1 LEGTGVLVPLQRVHF
16 AEDVPE
22 VFRASLHEI
31 RRELDVP
38 AEFPAEVVAAALQAA
53 KSPRLPELDRTD
65 IEFVT
70 IDPPDSMDLDQA
82 LHIERDGDG
91 YTVYYAIAD
100 VAAFVQPGDPID
112 LEARRRGE
120 TLYAPDKRTP
130 LHPPELSE
138 GAASLLA
145 DQVRPA
151 LLWTISVDAA
161 GEGTKVVCERALVK
175 SRAKLNYAGVQKDL
189 DAGTASESLQL
200 LREVGKLREKREL
213 ARGGV
218 NLPIPDQEVV
228 TSNHGWGL
236 EFRAPLPVE
245 GWNAQI
251 SLLTGMAAAQLMM
264 GGGIGILRTLPE
276 SHEDLRRKLGNTAK
290 ALGIDWPDGTSYA
303 AFIHG
308 LDPKVPAHAAML
320 AACTV
325 LFRGAGYS
333 AFSEGVPEQPKHAA
347 MKAEYAHVTAPLR
360 RLVDRWTGEICVAL
374 SAGTEV
380 PQWVRESMDE
390 VPKIM
395 DDADRRAH
403 AYERSIVSMVE
414 AGLVADEI
422 GSEFDGVITEVD
434 QRDNTRGIVVLSTL
448 AIEGRISGTAP
459 LPLGRPVRVKLIE
472 ANIPKRLVA
481 FELVS

>member
-1 LEGTGVLVPLQRVHF
+1 MPLQRVHF

-22 VFRASLHEI
+22 VFRVSLQDI

-38 AEFPAEVVAAALQAA
+38 AQFPAEVVAAAVEAA

-82 LHIERDGDG
+82 VHIERSGDG

-100 VAAFVQPGDPID
+100 VAAFVQPGKPID
-112 LEARRRGE
+112 IEARRRGE

-138 GAASLLA
+138 GAASLLP
-145 DQVRPA
+145 DHVRPA
-151 LLWTISVDAA
+151 LLWTITLDAT
-161 GEGTKVVCERALVK
+161 GKGTGVTCERSLVK

-189 DAGTASESLQL
+189 DAGNASESLQL
-200 LREVGKLREKREL
+200 LREVGKLRERLEL
-213 ARGGV
+213 QRGGV
-218 NLPIPDQEVV
+218 NLPTPDQEVV

-236 EFRAPLPVE
+236 DFRAPLPVE

-251 SLLTGMAAAQLMM
+251 SLLTGTAAAQLMM
-264 GGGIGILRTLPE
+264 KGRIGILRTLPE

-290 ALGIDWPDGTSYA
+290 ALGLAWPDETSYA
-303 AFIHG
+303 EFIHG

-320 AACTV
+320 ASCTV
-325 LFRGAGYS
+325 LFRGAGYT
-333 AFSEGVPEQPKHAA
+333 AFAGNLPDRPGHAA

-360 RLVDRWTGEICVAL
+360 RLVDRWAGEICVAL
-374 SAGTEV
+374 SAGAEV
-380 PQWVRESMDE
+380 PTWVRESMDE
-390 VPKIM
+390 IPKVM
-395 DDADRRAH
+395 DEADRKAH

-414 AGLVADEI
+414 AGLVADRI
-422 GSEFDGVITEVD
+422 GSEFDGVITDVD
-434 QRDNTRGIVVLSTL
+434 ERDTTRGMVALTTDAV
-448 AIEGRISGTAP
+448 EGRVTTTGTTP
-459 LPLGRPVRVKLIE
+459 LPLGQRVRVKLVE
-472 ANIPKRLVA
+472 ADIAKRTIA
-481 FELVS
+481 FKLT

>member
-1 LEGTGVLVPLQRVHF
+1 VPLQRVHF

-22 VFRASLHEI
+22 VFRASLHDI
-31 RRELDVP
+31 RRELEVP
-38 AEFPAEVVAAALQAA
+38 AEFPAEVVAAALYAA
-53 KSPRLPELDRTD
+53 KNPRLPELDRTD
-65 IEFVT
+65 LEFVT

-82 LHIERDGDG
+82 LHIERTGDG

-138 GAASLLA
+138 GAASLLP
-145 DQVRPA
+145 DGVRPA
-151 LLWTISVDAA
+151 LLWTITVDAT
-161 GEGTKVVCERALVK
+161 GEGTGVTCERALVK

-189 DAGTASESLQL
+189 DAGNASVSLQL
-200 LREVGKLREKREL
+200 LREVGKLREQREL
-213 ARGGV
+213 ERGGV

-251 SLLTGMAAAQLMM
+251 SLLTGMAAAELMM
-264 GGGIGILRTLPE
+264 KGKIGILRTLPE
-276 SHEDLRRKLGNTAK
+276 SHDSLRHKLEHTAK
-290 ALGIDWPDGTSYA
+290 ALGITWPDGTSYA
-303 AFIHG
+303 QFIHA

-333 AFSEGVPEQPKHAA
+333 AFAGSVPERPEHAA

-380 PQWVRESMDE
+380 PAWVRESMDE
-390 VPKIM
+390 IPKTM
-395 DDADRRAH
+395 DEADRRAN

-414 AGLVADEI
+414 AGLVADRI
-422 GSEFDGVITEVD
+422 GTEFDGVITDVD
-434 QRDNTRGIVVLSTL
+434 ERDTTRGVVALSTV
-448 AIEGRISGTAP
+448 AIEGRVTGTAP
-459 LPLGRPVRVKLIE
+459 LPLGQAIRVKLVE
-472 ANIPKRLVA
+472 ADIAKRTVA
-481 FELVS
+481 FELAP

>member
-1 LEGTGVLVPLQRVHF
+1 MPLQRVHF

-22 VFRASLHEI
+22 VFRASLQDI
-31 RRELDVP
+31 RRELEVP
-38 AEFPAEVVAAALQAA
+38 AEFPPEVVAAALTAA
-53 KSPRLPELDRTD
+53 QNPRLPELDRTD

-82 LHIERDGDG
+82 LHIERTGDG
-91 YTVYYAIAD
+91 YTVHYAIAD

-112 LEARRRGE
+112 QEARRRGE

-138 GAASLLA
+138 GVASLLA

-151 LLWTISVDAA
+151 LLWTITVDAT
-161 GEGTKVVCERALVK
+161 GEGTGVVCERALVK

-189 DAGTASESLQL
+189 DAGNASESIQL
-200 LREVGKLREKREL
+200 LREVGKLREQREL
-213 ARGGV
+213 DRGGV

-251 SLLTGMAAAQLMM
+251 SLLTGMAAADLMM
-264 GGGIGILRTLPE
+264 KGKIGILRTLPE
-276 SHEDLRRKLGNTAK
+276 SHDDLRRKLGNTAK
-290 ALGIDWPDGTSYA
+290 ALGIVWPDETSYA

-325 LFRGAGYS
+325 LFRGAGYT
-333 AFSEGVPEQPKHAA
+333 AFAGSVPENPEHAA
-347 MKAEYAHVTAPLR
+347 MKADYAHVTAPLR
-360 RLVDRWTGEICVAL
+360 RLVDRWTGEIRVAL

-380 PQWVRESMDE
+380 PAWVRESMDE
-390 VPKIM
+390 IPKVM
-395 DDADRRAH
+395 DEADRRAH

-414 AGLVADEI
+414 AGLVADHI
-422 GSEFDGVITEVD
+422 GSAFDGVITDVD
-434 QRDNTRGIVVLSTL
+434 QRENTRGIVALTTL
-448 AIEGRISGTAP
+448 AIEGRVTGTAS
-459 LPLGRPVRVKLIE
+459 LPLGQAVRVKLVE
-472 ANIPKRLVA
+472 ADIAKRTVA
-481 FELVS
+481 FELIP

>member
-1 LEGTGVLVPLQRVHF
+1 MPLQKVRF

-22 VFRASLHEI
+22 VFRASLQTI

-38 AEFPAEVVAAALQAA
+38 AEFPPEVIAAAIDAA
-53 KSPRLPELDRTD
+53 KNPRLPELDRTGID
-65 IEFVT
+65 FVT

-82 LHIERDGDG
+82 VHIERAGDG
-91 YTVYYAIAD
+91 YTVHYAIAD
-100 VAAFVQPGDPID
+100 VAAFVRPGDPID
-112 LEARRRGE
+112 LEARRRGV
-120 TLYAPDKRTP
+120 TLYAPDRRTP

-138 GAASLLA
+138 GAASLLP
-145 DQVRPA
+145 DQVCPA
-151 LLWTISVDAA
+151 LLWTISVDSA
-161 GEGTKVVCERALVK
+161 GEGTGVVCERALVK
-175 SRAKLNYAGVQKDL
+175 SRAKLNYAAVQQEL
-189 DAGTASESLQL
+189 DAGTAPESLQL
-200 LREVGKLREKREL
+200 LREVGKLREQREL

-264 GGGIGILRTLPE
+264 DAKFGILRTLPE
-276 SHEDLRRKLGNTAK
+276 SHDDLRRKLGNTAK

-303 AFIHG
+303 EFIHG
-308 LDPKVPAHAAML
+308 LDPQVPAHAAML

-325 LFRGAGYS
+325 LFRGAGYIS
-333 AFSEGVPEQPKHAA
+333 FAGSVPEQPAHAA

-380 PQWVRESMDE
+380 PEWVRESMDE
-390 VPKIM
+390 LPKMM
-395 DDADRRAH
+395 DEADRRAN

-414 AGLVADEI
+414 AGLVADQV
-422 GSEFDGVITEVD
+422 GSLFDGVVTDVD
-434 QRDNTRGIVVLSTL
+434 ERQDTRGIVTLSTL
-448 AIEGRISGTAP
+448 AIEGRITGTTP
-459 LPLGRPVRVKLIE
+459 LPLGRPVRAELLE
-472 ANIPKRLVA
+472 ADIAQRTIA
-481 FELVS
+481 FGLASP

>member
-1 LEGTGVLVPLQRVHF
+1 MPLQRVHF
-16 AEDVPE
+16 ADDVPE
-22 VFRASLHEI
+22 VFRASLQDI
-31 RRELDVP
+31 RRELEVP
-38 AEFPAEVVAAALQAA
+38 AEFPPEVVAAALAA
-53 KSPRLPELDRTD
+53 AQNPRLPELDRTD
-65 IEFVT
+65 VEFVT

-82 LHIERDGDG
+82 LHIERTGDG

-138 GAASLLA
+138 GEGSLLP

-151 LLWTISVDAA
+151 LLWTITVDAT
-161 GEGTKVVCERALVK
+161 GDGTGVVCERALVK

-189 DAGTASESLQL
+189 DAGNASESLQL
-200 LREVGKLREKREL
+200 LREVGKLREQREL
-213 ARGGV
+213 DRGGV

-251 SLLTGMAAAQLMM
+251 SLLTGMAAAELMM
-264 GGGIGILRTLPE
+264 KGKIGILRTLPE
-276 SHEDLRRKLGNTAK
+276 SHDDLRHKLENTAK
-290 ALGIDWPDGTSYA
+290 ALGITWPAEESYA
-303 AFIHG
+303 EFIHG

-320 AACTV
+320 ASCTV
-325 LFRGAGYS
+325 LFRGAGYT
-333 AFSEGVPEQPKHAA
+333 AFSGSVPERPEHAA

-360 RLVDRWTGEICVAL
+360 RLVDRWAGEICVAL

-380 PQWVRESMDE
+380 PAWVHESMEEIPKVMDE
-390 VPKIM
+390 
-395 DDADRRAH
+395 ADRRAH

-414 AGLVADEI
+414 AGLVAEKI
-422 GSEFDGVITEVD
+422 GAEFDGVITDVD
-434 QRDNTRGIVVLSTL
+434 ERDHTRGIVALSTL
-448 AIEGRISGTAP
+448 AIEGRITGKTP
-459 LPLGRPVRVKLIE
+459 LPLGQAVRVKLVE
-472 ANIPKRLVA
+472 ADISKRT
-481 FELVS
+481 VSFNLA

>member
-1 LEGTGVLVPLQRVHF
+1 MPLQRVHF
-16 AEDVPE
+16 AEEVPE
-22 VFRASLHEI
+22 VFRTSLQDI

-38 AEFPAEVVAAALQAA
+38 AEFPPEVVAAALAA
-53 KSPRLPELDRTD
+53 VKNPRLPDLDRTD
-65 IEFVT
+65 LEFVT

-82 LHIERDGDG
+82 LHIERTGDG
-91 YTVYYAIAD
+91 YTVHYAIAD
-100 VAAFVQPGDPID
+100 VAAFVQAGDPID
-112 LEARRRGE
+112 VEARRRGE

-138 GAASLLA
+138 GTASLLP
-145 DQVRPA
+145 DQVCPA
-151 LLWTISVDAA
+151 LLWTITVDAT
-161 GEGTKVVCERALVK
+161 GEGTGVTCERALVK

-200 LREVGKLREKREL
+200 LREVGKFREQREL
-213 ARGGV
+213 QRGGV

-251 SLLTGMAAAQLMM
+251 SLLTGISAAELMM
-264 GGGIGILRTLPE
+264 KGKIGILRTLPE
-276 SHEDLRRKLGNTAK
+276 SHDDLRHKLENTAK
-290 ALGIDWPDGTSYA
+290 ALGLTWPAETSYA

-325 LFRGAGYS
+325 LFRGAGYT
-333 AFSEGVPEQPKHAA
+333 AFSGSLPEKPEHAA

-380 PQWVRESMDE
+380 PAWVRESMDE
-390 VPKIM
+390 IPKAM
-395 DDADRRAH
+395 DEADRRAH

-414 AGLVADEI
+414 AGLVAEKVGD
-422 GSEFDGVITEVD
+422 EFDGVITDVD
-434 QRDNTRGIVVLSTL
+434 DRDTTRGIVALSAL
-448 AIEGRISGTAP
+448 AVEGRVSGTAP
-459 LPLGRPVRVKLIE
+459 LPLGQAVRVKLVE
-472 ANIPKRLVA
+472 ADIAKRTIAFQLIP
-481 FELVS
+481 

>member
-1 LEGTGVLVPLQRVHF
+1 MPLQRVYF
-16 AEDVPE
+16 AEAVPE
-22 VFRASLHEI
+22 VFRASLQDI
-31 RRELDVP
+31 RREQEVP
-38 AEFPAEVVAAALQAA
+38 AEFPPEVTAAAVAAAANA
-53 KSPRLPELDRTD
+53 RLPELDRTD

-82 LHIERDGDG
+82 LHIERSGAG
-91 YTVYYAIAD
+91 FTVYYAIAD

-112 LEARRRGE
+112 AEARRRGE

-138 GAASLLA
+138 GAASLLP
-145 DQVRPA
+145 DQVSPA
-151 LLWTISVDAA
+151 LLWTITVDST
-161 GEGTKVVCERALVK
+161 GEGTDVTCERALVK
-175 SRAKLNYAGVQKDL
+175 SRAKLNYAGVQQDL
-189 DAGTASESLQL
+189 DAGRASESLQL
-200 LREVGKLREKREL
+200 LREVGKLREQREL

-251 SLLTGMAAAQLMM
+251 SLLTGMAAAHLMM
-264 GGGIGILRTLPE
+264 KGRIGILRTLPE
-276 SHEDLRRKLGNTAK
+276 SHDDLRRKLGNTAK
-290 ALGIDWPDGTSYA
+290 ALGLAWPAETTYA
-303 AFIHG
+303 EFIHG

-325 LFRGAGYS
+325 LFRGAGYT
-333 AFSEGVPEQPKHAA
+333 AFDGSVPEQPLHAA

-374 SAGTEV
+374 SAGAEV
-380 PQWVRESMDE
+380 PAWVRESMDE
-390 VPKIM
+390 IPKVM

-414 AGLVADEI
+414 AGLVADRI
-422 GSEFDGVITEVD
+422 GAEFDGVITDVD
-434 QRDNTRGIVVLSTL
+434 EKDNGRGIVALTTL
-448 AIEGRISGTAP
+448 AIEGRVTGTA
-459 LPLGRPVRVKLIE
+459 LPLGQAVRVKLVE
-472 ANIPKRLVA
+472 ADIAKRTVA
-481 FELVS
+481 FELLG

>member
-1 LEGTGVLVPLQRVHF
+1 MPLQRVRF
-16 AEDVPE
+16 AEEVPE
-22 VFRASLHEI
+22 VFRASLQDI
-31 RRELDVP
+31 RREQEVP
-38 AEFPAEVVAAALQAA
+38 AEFPAEVTAAAVQAA
-53 KSPRLPELDRTD
+53 REARLPDLDRTD

-82 LHIERDGDG
+82 LHIDRSNGDG
-91 YTVYYAIAD
+91 FTVHYAIAD
-100 VAAFVQPGDPID
+100 VAAFVRSGDPID
-112 LEARRRGE
+112 TEARRRGE
-120 TLYAPDKRTP
+120 TLYAPDRRTP

-138 GAASLLA
+138 GAASLLP

-151 LLWTISVDAA
+151 LLWTMTVDAT
-161 GEGTKVVCERALVK
+161 GEGTDVSCERALVK
-175 SRAKLNYAGVQKDL
+175 SRAKLNYAGVQQQL
-189 DAGTASESLQL
+189 DDGTASESLQL
-200 LREVGKLREKREL
+200 LREVGKLREQREL
-213 ARGGV
+213 ERGGV

-228 TSNHGWGL
+228 TSDHGWGL

-251 SLLTGMAAAQLMM
+251 SLLTGMAAAHLMM
-264 GGGIGILRTLPE
+264 NGRIGILRTLPE
-276 SHEDLRRKLGNTAK
+276 SHDDLRRKLGNTAK
-290 ALGIDWPDGTSYA
+290 ALGLEWPEDTTYA
-303 AFIHG
+303 EFIHA

-325 LFRGAGYS
+325 LFRGAGYT
-333 AFSEGVPEQPKHAA
+333 AFDGQVPEQPQHAA

-380 PQWVRESMDE
+380 PAWVRESMDE

-414 AGLVADEI
+414 AGLVADQV
-422 GSEFDGVITEVD
+422 GAEFDGVITDVD
-434 QRDNTRGIVVLSTL
+434 EKDDGRGIVALSTL
-448 AIEGRISGTAP
+448 AIEGRVTGAA
-459 LPLGRPVRVKLIE
+459 LPLGQRVRVRLVE
-472 ANIPKRLVA
+472 ADIAKRTVA
-481 FELVS
+481 FELVN

>member
-1 LEGTGVLVPLQRVHF
+1 MPLQRVRF
-16 AEDVPE
+16 ADDVPE
-22 VFRASLHEI
+22 VFRTSLQDI

-38 AEFPAEVVAAALQAA
+38 DGFPPEVTAAAVAAAQH
-53 KSPRLPELDRTD
+53 PRLPELDRTD

-82 LHIERDGDG
+82 LHIERSGDG
-91 YTVYYAIAD
+91 YVVHYAIAD
-100 VAAFVQPGDPID
+100 VAAFVQAGDPID
-112 LEARRRGE
+112 AEARRRGE

-138 GAASLLA
+138 GAASLLP

-151 LLWTISVDAA
+151 LLWTITVDAS
-161 GEGTKVVCERALVK
+161 GEGTGVTCERALVK
-175 SRAKLNYAGVQKDL
+175 SRAKLNYAGVQQDL

-200 LREVGKLREKREL
+200 LREVGKLREQREL
-213 ARGGV
+213 DRGGV

-251 SLLTGMAAAQLMM
+251 SLLTGMAAASLMM
-264 GGGIGILRTLPE
+264 KGEIGILRTLPE
-276 SHEDLRRKLGNTAK
+276 SHDDLRRKLGNTAK
-290 ALGIDWPDGTSYA
+290 ALGLTWPEDVSYA

-308 LDPKVPAHAAML
+308 LDPKVPADAAML

-325 LFRGAGYS
+325 LFRGAGYV
-333 AFSEGVPEQPKHAA
+333 AFAGTVPAQPEHAA

-360 RLVDRWTGEICVAL
+360 RLVDRWAGEICVAL
-374 SAGTEV
+374 SAGTDV
-380 PQWVRESMDE
+380 PAWVRDSMDDI
-390 VPKIM
+390 PKVM

-414 AGLVADEI
+414 AGLVADQV
-422 GSEFDGVITEVD
+422 GSVFDGVITDVD
-434 QRDNTRGIVVLSTL
+434 EREETRGIVALSTL
-448 AIEGRISGTAP
+448 AIEGRVTSRSP
-459 LPLGRPVRVKLIE
+459 LPLGQRVRVKLVE
-472 ANIPKRLVA
+472 ADIAKRTIA
-481 FELVS
+481 FELAV

>member
-1 LEGTGVLVPLQRVHF
+1 MPLQRVHF
-16 AEDVPE
+16 ADEVPE
-22 VFRASLHEI
+22 VFRASLQDI
-31 RRELDVP
+31 RRELEVP
-38 AEFPAEVVAAALQAA
+38 AEFPPDVVAAAIQAA
-53 KSPRLPELDRTD
+53 KNPRLPELDRTS

-82 LHIERDGDG
+82 LHIERAGDG
-91 YTVYYAIAD
+91 YTVHYAIAD
-100 VAAFVQPGDPID
+100 VAAFVQAGDPVD
-112 LEARRRGE
+112 VEARRRGV

-138 GAASLLA
+138 GAASLLP

-151 LLWTISVDAA
+151 VLWTISLDAD
-161 GEGTKVVCERALVK
+161 GETTEVTCERALVK
-175 SRAKLNYAGVQKDL
+175 SRAKLNYAGVQHDL
-189 DAGTASESLQL
+189 DAGGASESLQL
-200 LREVGKLREKREL
+200 LREVGRLREQREL
-213 ARGGV
+213 DRGGV

-228 TSNHGWGL
+228 TSDHGWGL

-251 SLLTGMAAAQLMM
+251 SLLTGMAAADLMT

-276 SHEDLRRKLGNTAK
+276 SHEDLRRKLGSTAK
-290 ALGIDWPDGTSYA
+290 ALGIAWPEGMSYA

-325 LFRGAGYS
+325 LFRGAGYV
-333 AFSEGVPEQPKHAA
+333 AFAGAVPEQPQHAA

-360 RLVDRWTGEICVAL
+360 RLVDRWTSEICVAL

-380 PQWVRESMDE
+380 PGWVRESMDE
-390 VPKIM
+390 IPKIM
-395 DDADRRAH
+395 DDADRRAN
-403 AYERSIVSMVE
+403 AYERSIVGMVE
-414 AGLVADEI
+414 AGLVAEQV

-434 QRDNTRGIVVLSTL
+434 QRENTRGTVVLSTL
-448 AIEGRISGTAP
+448 AIEGRVSGATP
-459 LPLGRPVRVKLIE
+459 LPLGQSVRVKLVE
-472 ANIPKRLVA
+472 ADIAKRVVA

>member
-1 LEGTGVLVPLQRVHF
+1 MPLQRVHF

-22 VFRASLHEI
+22 VFRASLQDI
-31 RRELDVP
+31 RRELEVP
-38 AEFPAEVVAAALQAA
+38 AEFPPEVVAAALTSAQN
-53 KSPRLPELDRTD
+53 PRLPELDRTD

-82 LHIERDGDG
+82 LHIERTGDG
-91 YTVYYAIAD
+91 YTVHYAIAD

-112 LEARRRGE
+112 REARRRGE

-138 GAASLLA
+138 GVASLLA

-151 LLWTISVDAA
+151 LLWTITVDAT
-161 GEGTKVVCERALVK
+161 GEGTGVVCERALVK

-189 DAGTASESLQL
+189 DAGSASESIQL
-200 LREVGKLREKREL
+200 LREVGKLREQREL
-213 ARGGV
+213 DRGGV

-251 SLLTGMAAAQLMM
+251 SLLTGMAAADLMM
-264 GGGIGILRTLPE
+264 KGKIGILRTLPE
-276 SHEDLRRKLGNTAK
+276 SHDDLRRKLGNTAK
-290 ALGIDWPDGTSYA
+290 ALGIVWPDETSYA

-325 LFRGAGYS
+325 LFRGAGYT
-333 AFSEGVPEQPKHAA
+333 AFAGSVPENPEHAA
-347 MKAEYAHVTAPLR
+347 MKADYAHVTAPLR

-380 PQWVRESMDE
+380 PAWVRESMDE
-390 VPKIM
+390 IPKVM
-395 DDADRRAH
+395 DEADRRAH

-414 AGLVADEI
+414 AGLVADHI
-422 GSEFDGVITEVD
+422 GSAFDGVITDVD
-434 QRDNTRGIVVLSTL
+434 ERENTRGIVALSTL
-448 AIEGRISGTAP
+448 AIEGRVTGTAP
-459 LPLGRPVRVKLIE
+459 LPLGQAVRVKLVE
-472 ANIPKRLVA
+472 ADIAKRTVA
-481 FELVS
+481 FELIP

>member
-1 LEGTGVLVPLQRVHF
+1 MPLQRVRF
-16 AEDVPE
+16 AEAVPE
-22 VFRASLHEI
+22 VFRASLQEI
-31 RRELDVP
+31 RREQEVP
-38 AEFPAEVVAAALQAA
+38 AEFPPEVTAAALEAA
-53 KSPRLPELDRTD
+53 QNARLPELDRTD
-65 IEFVT
+65 LEFVT

-82 LHIERDGDG
+82 LHIERTGDG

-100 VAAFVQPGDPID
+100 VAAFVQAGDPID
-112 LEARRRGE
+112 AEARRRGE

-138 GAASLLA
+138 GAASLLP

-151 LLWTISVDAA
+151 LLWTITVDAT
-161 GEGTKVVCERALVK
+161 GESTGVTCERALVK

-200 LREVGKLREKREL
+200 LREVGKLREQREL
-213 ARGGV
+213 ERGGV
-218 NLPIPDQEVV
+218 NLPIPDQEIV

-251 SLLTGMAAAQLMM
+251 SLLTGMAAAYLMTK
-264 GGGIGILRTLPE
+264 GKIGILRTLPE
-276 SHEDLRRKLGNTAK
+276 SHDDLRRKLGNTAK
-290 ALGIDWPDGTSYA
+290 ALGIVWAAEATYA
-303 AFIHG
+303 EFIHG

-325 LFRGAGYS
+325 LFRGAGYT
-333 AFSEGVPEQPKHAA
+333 AFDGSVPERPQHAA

-374 SAGTEV
+374 SAGVEV
-380 PQWVRESMDE
+380 PAWVRESMDE
-390 VPKIM
+390 IPKIM
-395 DDADRRAH
+395 DEADRRAH

-414 AGLVADEI
+414 AGLVADQV
-422 GSEFDGVITEVD
+422 GSEFDGVITDVD
-434 QRDNTRGIVVLSTL
+434 DKENTRGIVALTKF
-448 AIEGRISGTAP
+448 AIEGRVTGAA
-459 LPLGRPVRVKLIE
+459 LPLGQQVRVKLVE
-472 ANIPKRLVA
+472 ADIAKRTVA
-481 FELVS
+481 FELVQG

>member
-1 LEGTGVLVPLQRVHF
+1 MPLQRVHF
-16 AEDVPE
+16 ADDVPE
-22 VFRASLHEI
+22 VFRASLQDI
-31 RRELDVP
+31 RRELEVP
-38 AEFPAEVVAAALQAA
+38 AEFPPEVIAAALAAA
-53 KSPRLPELDRTD
+53 KNPRLPELDRTD

-82 LHIERDGDG
+82 LHIERTADG

-100 VAAFVQPGDPID
+100 VAGFVQPGDAID

-138 GAASLLA
+138 DQASLLP

-151 LLWTISVDAA
+151 LLWTITVDAT
-161 GEGTKVVCERALVK
+161 GDGTGVVCERALVK

-189 DAGTASESLQL
+189 DAGNASESLQL
-200 LREVGKLREKREL
+200 LREVGKLREQREL
-213 ARGGV
+213 DRGGV

-251 SLLTGMAAAQLMM
+251 SLLTGMAAAGLMM
-264 GGGIGILRTLPE
+264 KGKIGILRTLPE
-276 SHEDLRRKLGNTAK
+276 SHDDLRRKLENTAK
-290 ALGIDWPDGTSYA
+290 ALGITWPKELSYA

-320 AACTV
+320 ASCTV
-325 LFRGAGYS
+325 LFRGAGYT
-333 AFSEGVPEQPKHAA
+333 AFAGSVPERPEHAA

-360 RLVDRWTGEICVAL
+360 RLVDRWAGEICVAL

-380 PQWVRESMDE
+380 PAWVRESMDE
-390 VPKIM
+390 IPKVM
-395 DDADRRAH
+395 DEADRRAH

-414 AGLVADEI
+414 AGLVADRI
-422 GSEFDGVITEVD
+422 GDEFDGVITDVD
-434 QRDNTRGIVVLSTL
+434 DRENTRGIVALTTL
-448 AIEGRISGTAP
+448 AIEGRITSTTP
-459 LPLGRPVRVKLIE
+459 LPLGQAVRVKLVE
-472 ANIPKRLVA
+472 ADIAKRTVA
-481 FELVS
+481 FELVP

>member
-1 LEGTGVLVPLQRVHF
+1 MPLQRVHF
-16 AEDVPE
+16 AEEVPE
-22 VFRASLHEI
+22 VFRASLQAI

-38 AEFPAEVVAAALQAA
+38 AEFPAEVVAAAIKAA
-53 KSPRLPELDRTD
+53 KNPRLPELDRTD
-65 IEFVT
+65 LDFVT

-82 LHIERDGDG
+82 LHIERNGTG
-91 YTVYYAIAD
+91 FTVHYAIAD

-112 LEARRRGE
+112 VEARRRGE

-138 GAASLLA
+138 GAASLLP
-145 DQVRPA
+145 DQVSPA
-151 LLWTISVDAA
+151 LLWTIAVDSS
-161 GEGTKVVCERALVK
+161 GEGTDVVCQRALVK

-189 DAGTASESLQL
+189 DAGIAPESLQL
-200 LREVGKLREKREL
+200 LREVGKLREQREL
-213 ARGGV
+213 ERGGV

-264 GGGIGILRTLPE
+264 NGKIGILRTLPE
-276 SHEDLRRKLGNTAK
+276 SHDDLRRKLENTAK
-290 ALGIDWPDGTSYA
+290 ALGLTWPANTSYA
-303 AFIHG
+303 EFIHG

-325 LFRGAGYS
+325 LFRGAGYT
-333 AFSEGVPEQPKHAA
+333 AFAGVVPEQPEHAA

-360 RLVDRWTGEICVAL
+360 RLVDRWTLEICVAL
-374 SAGTEV
+374 SAGAEV
-380 PQWVRESMDE
+380 PGWVRQSMDE
-390 VPKIM
+390 IPKTM
-395 DDADRRAH
+395 DEADRRAH

-422 GSEFDGVITEVD
+422 GALFDGVITDVD
-434 QRDNTRGIVVLSTL
+434 EREKTRGIVALSTL
-448 AIEGRISGTAP
+448 AIEGRVTAPTP
-459 LPLGRPVRVKLIE
+459 LPLGQSVRVKLVE
-472 ANIPKRLVA
+472 ADIAQRSVA

>member
-1 LEGTGVLVPLQRVHF
+1 MPLQRVHF

-22 VFRASLHEI
+22 VFRASLQDI
-31 RRELDVP
+31 RRELEVP
-38 AEFPAEVVAAALQAA
+38 AEFPPEVVAAALTSAQN
-53 KSPRLPELDRTD
+53 PRLPELDRTD

-82 LHIERDGDG
+82 LHIERTGDG
-91 YTVYYAIAD
+91 YTVHYAIAD

-112 LEARRRGE
+112 QEARRRGE

-138 GAASLLA
+138 GVASLLA

-151 LLWTISVDAA
+151 LLWTITVDAT
-161 GEGTKVVCERALVK
+161 GEGTGVVCERALVK

-189 DAGTASESLQL
+189 DAGSASESIQL
-200 LREVGKLREKREL
+200 LREVGKLREQREL
-213 ARGGV
+213 DRGGV

-251 SLLTGMAAAQLMM
+251 SLLTGMAAADLMM
-264 GGGIGILRTLPE
+264 RGKIGILRTLPE
-276 SHEDLRRKLGNTAK
+276 SHDDLRRKLGNTAK
-290 ALGIDWPDGTSYA
+290 ALGIVWPDETSYA

-325 LFRGAGYS
+325 LFRGAGYT
-333 AFSEGVPEQPKHAA
+333 AFAGSVPENPEHAA
-347 MKAEYAHVTAPLR
+347 MKADYAHVTAPLR

-380 PQWVRESMDE
+380 PAWVRESMDE
-390 VPKIM
+390 IPKVM
-395 DDADRRAH
+395 DEADRRAH

-414 AGLVADEI
+414 AGLVADHI
-422 GSEFDGVITEVD
+422 GSAFDGVITDVD
-434 QRDNTRGIVVLSTL
+434 ERENTRGIVALSTL
-448 AIEGRISGTAP
+448 AIEGRVTGTAP
-459 LPLGRPVRVKLIE
+459 LPLGQAVRVKLVE
-472 ANIPKRLVA
+472 ADIAKRTVA
-481 FELVS
+481 FELIP

>member
-1 LEGTGVLVPLQRVHF
+1 MPLQRVHF
-16 AEDVPE
+16 AEEVPE
-22 VFRASLHEI
+22 VFRASLQDI

-38 AEFPAEVVAAALQAA
+38 AEFPAEVVAAALAA
-53 KSPRLPELDRTD
+53 VRNPRLPALDRTD

-82 LHIERDGDG
+82 LHIERTGAG

-100 VAAFVQPGDPID
+100 VAAFVQSGDPVD
-112 LEARRRGE
+112 VEARRRGE

-138 GAASLLA
+138 GAASLLP
-145 DQVRPA
+145 DQVSPA
-151 LLWTISVDAA
+151 LLWTITVDAT
-161 GEGTKVVCERALVK
+161 GEGTGVTCERALVK

-189 DAGTASESLQL
+189 DAGNASESLQL
-200 LREVGKLREKREL
+200 LREVGKLREQREL
-213 ARGGV
+213 ERGGV

-251 SLLTGMAAAQLMM
+251 SLLTGMAAADLMM
-264 GGGIGILRTLPE
+264 KGKIGILRTLPE
-276 SHEDLRRKLGNTAK
+276 SPDDLRRKLGNTAK
-290 ALGIDWPDGTSYA
+290 ALGITWPDGTSYA

-325 LFRGAGYS
+325 LFRGAGYT
-333 AFSEGVPEQPKHAA
+333 AFAGSVPEKPEHAA
-347 MKAEYAHVTAPLR
+347 MKADYAHVTAPLR

-374 SAGTEV
+374 SAGAEV
-380 PQWVRESMDE
+380 PAWVRESMDE
-390 VPKIM
+390 IPKMM
-395 DDADRRAH
+395 DEADRRAH

-414 AGLVADEI
+414 AGLVAEKI
-422 GSEFDGVITEVD
+422 GSEFDGVITDVD
-434 QRDNTRGIVVLSTL
+434 DRESTRGIVALSTL
-448 AIEGRISGTAP
+448 AVEGRITGPTP
-459 LPLGRPVRVKLIE
+459 LPLGQMVRVKLVE
-472 ANIPKRLVA
+472 ADIAKRTVA
-481 FELVS
+481 FELVP

>member
-1 LEGTGVLVPLQRVHF
+1 MPLQRVHF

-22 VFRASLHEI
+22 VFHASLQDI
-31 RRELDVP
+31 RRELEVP
-38 AEFPAEVVAAALQAA
+38 AEFPPEVVAAALAA
-53 KSPRLPELDRTD
+53 AENPRLPELDRSD

-70 IDPPDSMDLDQA
+70 IDPESAMDLDQA
-82 LHIERDGDG
+82 LHIEADGDG
-91 YTVYYAIAD
+91 FVVHYAIAD

-112 LEARRRGE
+112 QEARRRGE

-138 GAASLLA
+138 GAASLLP

-151 LLWTISVDAA
+151 VLWTITVDAS
-161 GEGTKVVCERALVK
+161 GDGTGVVCERALVK

-189 DAGTASESLQL
+189 DAGNASESIQL
-200 LREVGKLREKREL
+200 LREVGKLREQREL
-213 ARGGV
+213 DRGGV

-251 SLLTGMAAAQLMM
+251 SLLTGMAAAELMM
-264 GGGIGILRTLPE
+264 KGEIGILRTLPE
-276 SHEDLRRKLGNTAK
+276 SHDDLRRKLGNTAK
-290 ALGIDWPDGTSYA
+290 ALGIDWPHETSYA

-325 LFRGAGYS
+325 LFRGAGYT
-333 AFSEGVPEQPKHAA
+333 AFAGSVPANPEHAA

-360 RLVDRWTGEICVAL
+360 RLVDRWAGEICVAL

-380 PQWVRESMDE
+380 PAWVRESMDE
-390 VPKIM
+390 IPKVM
-395 DDADRRAH
+395 DEADRRAH

-414 AGLVADEI
+414 AGLVADHI
-422 GSEFDGVITEVD
+422 GSAFDGVITDVD
-434 QRDNTRGIVVLSTL
+434 ERENSRGIVALSTL
-448 AIEGRISGTAP
+448 AIEGRVTGTAP
-459 LPLGRPVRVKLIE
+459 LPLGQAVRVKLVE
-472 ANIPKRLVA
+472 ADIAKRTVA
-481 FELVS
+481 FELVV

>member
-1 LEGTGVLVPLQRVHF
+1 MPLQRVRF
-16 AEDVPE
+16 VEGVPE
-22 VFRASLHEI
+22 VFRASLQDI
-31 RRELDVP
+31 RRELEVP
-38 AEFPAEVVAAALQAA
+38 AEFPPEVTAAAIEAA
-53 KSPRLPELDRTD
+53 KNPRLPELDRTG

-82 LHIERDGDG
+82 LHIERAGDG
-91 YTVYYAIAD
+91 YTVHYAIAD

-112 LEARRRGE
+112 QEARRRVE

-151 LLWTISVDAA
+151 VLWTITVDAS
-161 GEGTKVVCERALVK
+161 GEGTDVQCERALVK
-175 SRAKLNYAGVQKDL
+175 SRAKLNYAAVQKDL
-189 DAGTASESLQL
+189 DAGTAPESLQL
-200 LREVGKLREKREL
+200 LREVGKLRERREL
-213 ARGGV
+213 ERGGV

-251 SLLTGMAAAQLMM
+251 SLLTGMAAASLMTQ
-264 GGGIGILRTLPE
+264 GRIGILRTLPE
-276 SHEDLRRKLGNTAK
+276 SHEDLRRKLGSTAK
-290 ALGIDWPDGTSYA
+290 ALGIDWPEDATYA
-303 AFIHG
+303 EFIHG
-308 LDPKVPAHAAML
+308 LDPSVPAHAAML

-333 AFSEGVPEQPKHAA
+333 AFDGTVPDQPEHAA
-347 MKAEYAHVTAPLR
+347 MKSTYAHVTAPLR
-360 RLVDRWTGEICVAL
+360 RLVDRWTSEICVAL

-380 PQWVRESMDE
+380 PAWVRESMDDI
-390 VPKIM
+390 PKIM
-395 DDADRRAH
+395 EEAGRRAN

-414 AGLVADEI
+414 AGLVADQV
-422 GSEFDGVITEVD
+422 GAEFDGVITDVD
-434 QRDNTRGIVVLSTL
+434 EKDANRGIVVLTKY
-448 AIEGRISGTAP
+448 AIEGRVTGP
-459 LPLGRPVRVKLIE
+459 DLPLGQQVRVKLVE
-472 ANIPKRLVA
+472 ADIAQRTVA
-481 FELVS
+481 FELI

>member
-1 LEGTGVLVPLQRVHF
+1 VPLQRVHF

-22 VFRASLHEI
+22 VFRASLQDI
-31 RRELDVP
+31 RREQEVP
-38 AEFPAEVVAAALQAA
+38 AEFPADVVAAALEAA
-53 KSPRLPELDRTD
+53 KNPRLPELDRTD
-65 IEFVT
+65 LEFVT

-82 LHIERDGDG
+82 LHLERTGDG

-100 VAAFVQPGDPID
+100 VAAFVQAGDPID
-112 LEARRRGE
+112 AEARRRGE

-138 GAASLLA
+138 GAASLLP
-145 DQVRPA
+145 DQVCPA
-151 LLWTISVDAA
+151 LLWTISVDAS
-161 GEGTKVVCERALVK
+161 GEGTGVTCERALVK

-189 DAGTASESLQL
+189 DAGIASESLQL
-200 LREVGKLREKREL
+200 LREVGKLREQREL
-213 ARGGV
+213 ERGGV

-251 SLLTGMAAAQLMM
+251 SLLTGMAAAELMM
-264 GGGIGILRTLPE
+264 KGKIGILRTLPE
-276 SHEDLRRKLGNTAK
+276 SHDDLRRKLGNTAK
-290 ALGIDWPDGTSYA
+290 ALGLAWPGETSYA
-303 AFIHG
+303 EFIHG

-325 LFRGAGYS
+325 LFRGAGYT
-333 AFSEGVPEQPKHAA
+333 AFAGSLPERPEHAA

-360 RLVDRWTGEICVAL
+360 RLVDRWAGEICVAL
-374 SAGTEV
+374 SAGDEV
-380 PQWVRESMDE
+380 PAWVRESMDE
-390 VPKIM
+390 IPKVM

-414 AGLVADEI
+414 AGLVADRI
-422 GSEFDGVITEVD
+422 GSQFDGVITDVD
-434 QRDNTRGIVVLSTL
+434 ERETTRGVVALTTL
-448 AIEGRISGTAP
+448 AIEGRVTSTTP
-459 LPLGRPVRVKLIE
+459 LPLGQRVHVKLVE
-472 ANIPKRLVA
+472 ADIAKRTVA
-481 FELVS
+481 FELVP

>member
-1 LEGTGVLVPLQRVHF
+1 VPLQRVHF

-22 VFRASLHEI
+22 VFRASLQDI
-31 RRELDVP
+31 RRELEVP
-38 AEFPAEVVAAALQAA
+38 AEFPDEVVAAALHAA
-53 KSPRLPELDRTD
+53 KNPRLPELDRTD
-65 IEFVT
+65 LEFVT

-82 LHIERDGDG
+82 LHIERTGDG

-138 GAASLLA
+138 GAASLLP
-145 DQVRPA
+145 DGVRPA
-151 LLWTISVDAA
+151 LLWTITVDAT
-161 GEGTKVVCERALVK
+161 GEGTGVTCERALVK

-189 DAGTASESLQL
+189 DSGNASESLQL
-200 LREVGKLREKREL
+200 LREVGTLREQREL
-213 ARGGV
+213 ERGGV

-251 SLLTGMAAAQLMM
+251 SLLTGMAAAELMM
-264 GGGIGILRTLPE
+264 KGKIGILRTLPE
-276 SHEDLRRKLGNTAK
+276 SHDSLRLKLEHTAK
-290 ALGIDWPDGTSYA
+290 ALGITWPDGTPYA
-303 AFIHG
+303 QFIHG

-333 AFSEGVPEQPKHAA
+333 AFAGSVPERPEHAA

-380 PQWVRESMDE
+380 PAWVRESMDE
-390 VPKIM
+390 IPKTM
-395 DDADRRAH
+395 DEADRRAN

-414 AGLVADEI
+414 AGLVADRI
-422 GSEFDGVITEVD
+422 GADFDGVITDVD
-434 QRDNTRGIVVLSTL
+434 ERDTTRGVVALSTV
-448 AIEGRISGTAP
+448 AIEGRVTGTAP
-459 LPLGRPVRVKLIE
+459 LPLGQAVRVKLVE
-472 ANIPKRLVA
+472 ADIAKRTVG